1 MRAVSTLLEL
11 KKRIDMQGRLQI
23 VVGMT
28 IGGLAVCGIGGVM
41 CVPAGWSAWFGKK
54 MGVAKIGKAD
64 A

>member
-1 MRAVSTLLEL
+1 
-11 KKRIDMQGRLQI
+11 MQGRLQI

-54 MGVAKIGKAD
+54 MGVTKIDKAD
-64 A
+64 V